1 MSSTYNSCVSHHKR
15 ATTGSLKLT
24 YSSKDCVF
32 MNHANM
38 TVGVIL
44 FSYCLVQSESLVTL
58 DIALLICIFPVQV
71 YETA

>member
-1 MSSTYNSCVSHHKR
+1 
-15 ATTGSLKLT
+15 
-24 YSSKDCVF
+24 